1 MKNIDKK
8 SIINRM
14 KSDAI
19 LIAKTFEANETD
31 DLFQK
36 LQDVNVIQVNA
47 TKNSSQYNKH
57 FFRRYTLLLAG
68 AAALVL
74 VFMNFIE
81 PKSSFNPDAKSI
93 LVQNSDLSNTQNST
107 SKVNADVLVAEKQA
121 LKQDL
126 LYMTQVFSL

>member
-36 LQDVNVIQVNA
+36 LQDVNVNQVNA
-47 TKNSSQYNKH
+47 KKNSNQYNKY